1 MVSPKIL
8 LEIKDDVN
16 TSAIAVGEITG
27 SGTPELCTGG
37 RDGVLRLYDAN
48 QPDAMFLAQRNLEGS
63 ILSIQIEDANNDG
76 QMEIVVGRRLVLVKL
91 LV

>member
-16 TSAIAVGEITG
+16 TSAIAVGDVTG
-27 SGTPELCTGG
+27 NGSPELCTGG

-48 QPDAMFLAQRNLEGS
+48 QPEAIS
-63 ILSIQIEDANNDG
+63 
-76 QMEIVVGRRLVLVKL
+76 
-91 LV
+91 